1 MKEENCPVLPRGPVG
16 DVREWCLHQLEL
28 AIKKLTECMSVIAY
42 ARNPES
48 LDAAAK
54 QCDELQAVLTACEF
68 QLLYHS
74 AGEQDYRE
82 ALSALLMLDAHQLL
96 ADARSMIRVP
106 LRPVRRQSGYG
117 SDNVIELKPA
127 YSDLTDAAFERMLAS
142 SDIPQFLSTPAH
154 WQDEQQDATSGPGRK
169 LPVRRNQSKLKL
181 VYSRTDK

>member
-1 MKEENCPVLPRGPVG
+1 MNEENFTELQGGSVG
-16 DVREWCLHQLEL
+16 DVREWCLHQLES
-28 AIKKLTECMSVIAY
+28 AIKKLTECMSIIAY
-42 ARNPES
+42 TRNPES
-48 LDAAAK
+48 LEAAAN

-74 AGEQDYRE
+74 DGEQDYRE
-82 ALSALLMLDAHQLL
+82 ALSGLLMLEAHQLL

-106 LRPVRRQSGYG
+106 LQPVRRTGCG

-154 WQDEQQDATSGPGRK
+154 WQEDLQDTASCPGRK
-169 LPVRRNQSKLKL
+169 PGYRGRSKLKL
-181 VYSRTDK
+181 VYSCTDK